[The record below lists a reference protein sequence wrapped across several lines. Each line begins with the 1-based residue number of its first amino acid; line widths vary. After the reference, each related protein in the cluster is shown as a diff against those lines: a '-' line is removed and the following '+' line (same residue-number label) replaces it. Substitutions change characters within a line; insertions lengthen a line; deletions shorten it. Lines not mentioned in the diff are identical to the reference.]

1 MLHALTAV
9 LAYVGDDSVTVGEFE
24 RLCYLRD
31 SGKDVCHLN
40 RALLAYLVCRSYM
53 MLRYNEAVHGRLR
66 IDVTEGVAV
75 LVLVDLVGGNI
86 SVYDSAE

>member
-1 MLHALTAV
+1 
-9 LAYVGDDSVTVGEFE
+9 
-24 RLCYLRD
+24 
-31 SGKDVCHLN
+31 
-40 RALLAYLVCRSYM
+40 M